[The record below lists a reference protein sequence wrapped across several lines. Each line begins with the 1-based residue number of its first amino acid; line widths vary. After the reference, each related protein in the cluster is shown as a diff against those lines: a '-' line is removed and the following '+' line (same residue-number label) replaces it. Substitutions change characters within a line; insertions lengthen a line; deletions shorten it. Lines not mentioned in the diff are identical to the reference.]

1 MRENLVTSKI
11 AKGENVPGVFIDL
24 DSSAAAEGMAHAG
37 YGFLLVDLQH
47 GVIDTRSA
55 VSILTAISTTDC
67 MPFVRVPG
75 NEPAAIMQALDF
87 GAMGVVCPLINTADQ
102 AARFVDA
109 MRYPPQG
116 SRSWG
121 PFRAA
126 IYAGENYTQEANDT
140 LMAIAQ
146 IETKEAMDNLD
157 AILATPG
164 LDGVLVG
171 PNDLGFS
178 YGNWPQAMP
187 EDPQV
192 VEAIKTIAAK
202 CRDHGVIPGIHS
214 GDAAMARQMFDW
226 GYRFSTISTDM
237 GLMIKA
243 AKESL
248 AALEG

>member
-1 MRENLVTSKI
+1 MRENLVKTKI
-11 AKGENVPGVFIDL
+11 AKGETVPGLFIDL
-24 DSSAAAEGMAHAG
+24 DSSLAAEALAQAG

-75 NEPAAIMQALDF
+75 NDPAAIMQALDF
-87 GAMGVVCPLINTADQ
+87 GAMGIVCPLVNTAEQ
-102 AARFVDA
+102 ATSFVDA
-109 MRYPPQG
+109 LRYPPQG

-121 PFRAA
+121 PIRAA
-126 IYAGENYTQEANDT
+126 LYGGENYTQEANDKI
-140 LMAIAQ
+140 MAIAQ

-157 AILATPG
+157 DILATPG

-187 EDPQV
+187 EDRHV
-192 VEAIKTIAAK
+192 VEAIKTIAKK
-202 CRDHGVIPGIHS
+202 CVEHGVTPGIHS

-226 GYRFSTISTDM
+226 GYRFSTISTDV
-237 GLMIKA
+237 GLLTKA
-243 AKESL
+243 ARESL
-248 AALEG
+248 AALNG